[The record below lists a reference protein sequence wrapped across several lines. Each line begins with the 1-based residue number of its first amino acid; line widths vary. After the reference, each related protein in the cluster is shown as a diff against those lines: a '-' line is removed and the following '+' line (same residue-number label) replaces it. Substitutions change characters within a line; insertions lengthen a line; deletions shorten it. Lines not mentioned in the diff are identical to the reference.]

1 MALPNDYPR
10 LIQREV
16 ILLVVLAVIASGA
29 FVFTREIARREHA
42 TSLADA
48 AEWFAIG
55 ERQLREGRAD
65 AAVGSLRRA
74 TSRHRDNRRY
84 VLTLARALAANGQ
97 QDEARAALLRLRELV
112 PDDPDVSI
120 ELARLAAGRQD
131 VVEAQRFYQNALYGI
146 WAPGREHER
155 LQLRVELIGM
165 LLQHEDRG
173 RALSEVVALSTNLP
187 DAAPART
194 EAGQL
199 FLAAGDPARA
209 LDQFTRALQLAPGDD
224 DALAGAGEAAFALGD
239 YAGVRRYFSR
249 AANLPERLAEI
260 GAVAQRVVDEDPLA
274 PRLTLAARRA
284 RLQAAVSRAIAR
296 VDQCL
301 ATRPS
306 AAGTLDPLRAELDQM
321 APSIQIGVLR
331 DQPELVD
338 HGLDLVYRAQ
348 RAAADACGGPQD
360 PEDRAL
366 LLIGERH
373 MRPS

>member
-1 MALPNDYPR
+1 MALPDDDPR

-16 ILLVVLAVIASGA
+16 ILLVVLALIASGT
-29 FVFTREIARREHA
+29 FVFTRELARRERA

-48 AEWFAIG
+48 AEWFASG
-55 ERQLREGRAD
+55 ERQLREGRAE
-65 AAVGSLRRA
+65 AAVGSLRKA

-97 QDEARAALLRLRELV
+97 QDEARAVLLRLRELV

-131 VVEAQRFYQNALYGI
+131 VIEAQRFYQNALYGI
-146 WAPGREHER
+146 WAPGREDER
-155 LQLRVELIGM
+155 LRLRVELIE
-165 LLQHEDRG
+165 LLLRHEDRG

-199 FLAAGDPARA
+199 FLAAGDPARG
-209 LDQFTRALQLAPGDD
+209 LDQFTRALRIAPGDN
-224 DALAGAGEAAFALGD
+224 DALAGAAEAAFALGD
-239 YAGVRRYFSR
+239 YAGVRRYLSR
-249 AANLPERLAEI
+249 AASVPERLAVL
-260 GAVAQRVVDEDPLA
+260 GTVAQRVLDQDPLA

-284 RLQAAVSRAIAR
+284 RLQAAVSRTIAR

-301 ATRPS
+301 AARPT
-306 AAGTLDPLRAELDQM
+306 AAGTLDPLRTELDQM
-321 APSIQIGVLR
+321 TPSIQVAVLR

-360 PEDRAL
+360 PDDRAL

-373 MRPS
+373 MGAS

>member
-1 MALPNDYPR
+1 MALPDDDPR

-16 ILLVVLAVIASGA
+16 ILLVVLALIASGT
-29 FVFTREIARREHA
+29 FVFTRELARRERA

-48 AEWFAIG
+48 AEWFASG
-55 ERQLREGRAD
+55 ERQLREGRAE
-65 AAVGSLRRA
+65 AAVGSLRKA

-97 QDEARAALLRLRELV
+97 QDEARAVLLRLRELV

-131 VVEAQRFYQNALYGI
+131 VIEAQRFYQNALYGI
-146 WAPGREHER
+146 WAPGREDER
-155 LQLRVELIGM
+155 LRLRVELIE
-165 LLQHEDRG
+165 LLLRHEDRG

-199 FLAAGDPARA
+199 FLAAGDPARG
-209 LDQFTRALQLAPGDD
+209 LDQFTRALRIAPGDN
-224 DALAGAGEAAFALGD
+224 DALAGAAEAAFALGD
-239 YAGVRRYFSR
+239 YAGVRRYLSR
-249 AANLPERLAEI
+249 AASVPERLAVL
-260 GAVAQRVVDEDPLA
+260 GTVAQRVLDQDPLA

-284 RLQAAVSRAIAR
+284 RLQAAVSRTIAR

-301 ATRPS
+301 AARPT
-306 AAGTLDPLRAELDQM
+306 AAGTLDPLRTELDQM
-321 APSIQIGVLR
+321 TPSIQVAVLR

-348 RAAADACGGPQD
+348 RAAADACGGPKD
-360 PEDRAL
+360 PDDRAL

-373 MRPS
+373 MGAS